1 MLTREMPCAP
11 PPEYT
16 QACLYP
22 EARFQKQTI
31 TLVGT
36 QGHPENIRD
45 QDPQG
50 RQNSA
55 GYSAGHLD
63 TLKLSLIPAFVQ

>member
-1 MLTREMPCAP
+1 MLTREMPCSTT
-11 PPEYT
+11 EYA

-36 QGHPENIRD
+36 QGHPENIRIRTHREAKL
-45 QDPQG
+45 Q
-50 RQNSA
+50 RQVLA
-55 GYSAGHLD
+55 
-63 TLKLSLIPAFVQ
+63 I